1 MKHWLEPGRKPR
13 MLEITQHPIDVSQ
26 ALEQLD
32 ANPDLWNAY
41 SLRTKGKTPY
51 SMNPHGHV
59 DDIWVRY
66 NAWEHYDPKKPKG
79 FFKEHDSS
87 WYPAYGKL
95 PALRPLIF
103 GLMQVVEGVRLGGV
117 LITRIP
123 AGSSV
128 APHIDVGWHAGYYR
142 KFAVQLRGGPK
153 QLFCF
158 EGESL
163 EAESGEVYEF
173 DNSEKHW
180 VQNDSDRERMTLI
193 VCIRAGA

>member
-1 MKHWLEPGRKPR
+1 MKHFLEPGRKPR
-13 MLEITQHPIDVSQ
+13 MLEITKRPIDVS
-26 ALEQLD
+26 AAVEQLD
-32 ANPDLWNAY
+32 ANPDLWNQFTMRTTRY
-41 SLRTKGKTPY
+41 EGSPHLRV
-51 SMNPHGHV
+51 S
-59 DDIWVRY
+59 DIWVRY
-66 NAWEHYDPKKPKG
+66 NAWRNFNPKKPENFSKQ
-79 FFKEHDSS
+79 HDSS

-103 GLMQVVEGVRLGGV
+103 GLMQVVEGERLGGV

-128 APHIDVGWHAGYYR
+128 APHIDKGWHAGYYR
-142 KFAVQLRGGPK
+142 KFAVQLRGGPD

-163 EAESGEVYEF
+163 EAEPGEVYEF

-180 VQNDSDRERMTLI
+180 VINESNRERITLI

>member
-1 MKHWLEPGRKPR
+1 MKHFLEPGRTHR
-13 MLEITQHPIDVSQ
+13 LTEVTQHPIDV
-26 ALEQLD
+26 AAAVAELD

-41 SLRTKGKTPY
+41 TMRTKLYEG
-51 SMNPHGHV
+51 SPHLRV

-66 NAWEHYDPKKPKG
+66 NAWKHFNPKKPQN
-79 FFKEHDSS
+79 FSKEHDSV
-87 WYPAYGKL
+87 WYPAYAKL

-103 GLMQVVEGVRLGGV
+103 GLMQVVEGERLGGV

-128 APHIDVGWHAGYYR
+128 APHVDVGWHAGYYR
-142 KFAVQLRGGPK
+142 KFGVQLRGGPD

-163 EAESGEVYEF
+163 EAETGEVYEF
-173 DNSEKHW
+173 DNSVKHW
-180 VQNDSDRERMTLI
+180 VQNDSQRERITMI
-193 VCIRAGA
+193 VCIRAGV